1 MKTTPFALALL
12 LFSTAPFAAGI
23 SVDIEIPQLDV
34 AEYHR
39 PYVAAWIER
48 EDNTVAAN
56 LAVWYQQE
64 RAKPRPQ
71 NREAKPGEAGAG
83 SGKDPGNGAGEG
95 GESGTKWLPDLRQWW
110 RRSGRSLSVPV
121 DGVTGATR
129 PVGTHTLQFDDTSAL
144 KDLAPGNYRLVVE
157 AAREVG
163 GRELLRLPFAWPIA
177 AAATSEAKG
186 KTELG
191 RIGLRLVP

>member
-1 MKTTPFALALL
+1 MKKLVAASTLLLASGTTPAASLA
-12 LFSTAPFAAGI
+12 I
-23 SVDIEIPQLDV
+23 DIEIPQLDV

-48 EDNTVAAN
+48 EDSSVAAN

-64 RAKPRPQ
+64 RATARPQ
-71 NREAKPGEAGAG
+71 DGKAKPGGI
-83 SGKDPGNGAGEG
+83 NGGEG

-129 PVGTHTLQFDDTSAL
+129 PVGSHALHFDDATAL

-163 GRELLRLPFAWPIA
+163 GRELLKLPFTWPVTA
-177 AAATSEAKG
+177 AASSEVKG
-186 KTELG
+186 QTELG
-191 RIGLRLVP
+191 RIGLSLVP